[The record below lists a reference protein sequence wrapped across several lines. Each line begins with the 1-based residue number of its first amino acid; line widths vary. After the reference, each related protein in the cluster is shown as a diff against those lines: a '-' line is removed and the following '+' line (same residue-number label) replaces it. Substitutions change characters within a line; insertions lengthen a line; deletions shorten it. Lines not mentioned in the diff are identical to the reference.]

1 MKLKDKIVVITGSS
15 RGFGFN
21 IAEELLKHRA
31 VVVITGRSQQAIES
45 ALNALQA
52 QGHVRGEICDVTDED
67 QVYQLAESIIQNEG
81 QIDIWINNAGYSSAA
96 GRVLDMNPQ
105 EGLEMFRTNSLGTM
119 YGAQAAYKHGAKMLV
134 NIYGA
139 GSNGK
144 AASPMGLYAT
154 TKAWVTSFT
163 RTMAKEMQSDEMQ
176 IVGFNPGMM
185 LTDMLTR
192 PTVVGEAG
200 ADMMKNY
207 GFVLRFL
214 ARTPQESAVDLVRVI
229 SRVQKPF
236 TEYRAMKAWTPL
248 LGLLRVLWENLTK
261 TGKRPEFELQIK
273 EKYERGKN
281 AKSRD

>member
-1 MKLKDKIVVITGSS
+1 MNLKDKIVVITGSS

-21 IAEELLKHRA
+21 IAEEMLKHGA
-31 VVVITGRSQQAIES
+31 LVVITGRSQKAIES

-67 QVYQLAESIIQNEG
+67 QVYQLAESVIQNEG

-105 EGLEMFRTNSLGTM
+105 EGLEMFRANALGTM
-119 YGAQAAYKHGAKMLV
+119 YGAQAAHKHGAKMLV
-134 NIYGA
+134 NMYGA

-163 RTMAKEMQSDEMQ
+163 RTMAKEMQAGEMQ

-192 PTVVGEAG
+192 STVVGETG

-214 ARTPQESAVDLVRVI
+214 ARTPQESAADLVRII
-229 SRVQKPF
+229 SRAKKPF
-236 TEYRAMKAWTPL
+236 TEYRVIKAWTPF

-261 TGKRPEFELQIK
+261 TGKRPEFEIQ
-273 EKYERGKN
+273 
-281 AKSRD
+281 SRDAYEK